1 MSRRIRLPHQHRLVK
16 PAAAQIAAELAHLR
30 EVETKLLLT
39 RDRPPERA
47 LPIGDKPSTET
58 LIE

>member
-1 MSRRIRLPHQHRLVK
+1 MSRRNRLPHQHRLVK

-39 RDRPPERA
+39 RDRHPNAPSRSV
-47 LPIGDKPSTET
+47 IKPSTET